1 MMDERLGLKDN
12 MSNEGKMK
20 EAEAR
25 LQSNE
30 SEGGKNEKLG
40 DAGNLAWLLGL
51 GLSLLPSNHLDL
63 SPRWQQWFLRLL
75 FFKESEQQLVFRG
88 QSGLLLL
95 SCFYTIVCMG
105 PIGLYVLT
113 NIVQVGKC
121 IVNEKNCV
129 KNLGCL
135 LP

>member
-1 MMDERLGLKDN
+1 MIMEDRLGLKGN
-12 MSNEGKMK
+12 MSNEEKIK

-75 FFKESEQQLVFRG
+75 F
-88 QSGLLLL
+88 LLR
-95 SCFYTIVCMG
+95 
-105 PIGLYVLT
+105 
-113 NIVQVGKC
+113 K
-121 IVNEKNCV
+121 
-129 KNLGCL
+129 
-135 LP
+135 

>member
-1 MMDERLGLKDN
+1 MIMEERLGLKDN
-12 MSNEGKMK
+12 MSNEEKMK

-75 FFKESEQQLVFRG
+75 HISFNKVRKVSNNLF
-88 QSGLLLL
+88 SGASQGS
-95 SCFYTIVCMG
+95 SCCPVSIPSSVWG
-105 PIGLYVLT
+105 PLASMS
-113 NIVQVGKC
+113 
-121 IVNEKNCV
+121 
-129 KNLGCL
+129 
-135 LP
+135 